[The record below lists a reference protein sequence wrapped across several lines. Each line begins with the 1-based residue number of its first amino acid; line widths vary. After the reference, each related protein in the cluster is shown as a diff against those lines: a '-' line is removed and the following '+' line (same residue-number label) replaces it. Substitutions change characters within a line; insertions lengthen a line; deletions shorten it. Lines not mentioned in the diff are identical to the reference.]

1 MDDPSSYGIV
11 GRLALAAFVT
21 VAPTI
26 LFLGLVRGLE
36 RLQND
41 ALVFEL
47 RRQGTLEPS
56 PNDDVLAV
64 LANGLEFN
72 RADGSG
78 PRCPTCG
85 EPNGADEQC
94 CGECLAQFSNS

>member
-21 VAPTI
+21 IAPTI

-41 ALVFEL
+41 ALVLEL
-47 RRQGTLEPS
+47 RQQGTLEPS
-56 PNDDVLAV
+56 PDDDVLAV
-64 LANGLEFN
+64 LADGLEFD
-72 RADGSG
+72 RAEGSG
-78 PRCPTCG
+78 LQCPTCG
-85 EPNGADEQC
+85 EPNGSDERYC
-94 CGECLAQFSNS
+94 PECLARFSGP

>member
-1 MDDPSSYGIV
+1 MDDPSSYRIV
-11 GRLALAAFVT
+11 GRLALAAFVM

-41 ALVFEL
+41 ALVLEL
-47 RRQGTLEPS
+47 RQQGTLEPS

-64 LANGLEFN
+64 LANGLEFD
-72 RADGSG
+72 RADGS
-78 PRCPTCG
+78 RIECPTCG
-85 EPNGADEQC
+85 EPNGTDERC
-94 CGECLAQFSNS
+94 CPNCLDQFSGP

>member
-36 RLQND
+36 RLRND
-41 ALVFEL
+41 VLVLEL
-47 RRQGTLEPS
+47 RQQGTLDPS
-56 PNDDVLAV
+56 PNDDVLAA
-64 LANGLEFN
+64 LSDGLEID
-72 RADGSG
+72 RVEGSG
-78 PRCPTCG
+78 SRCPTCG
-85 EPNGADEQC
+85 ESNGSDERYC
-94 CGECLAQFSNS
+94 RNCLARFSGP

>member
-21 VAPTI
+21 VAPTL

-36 RLQND
+36 RLQDD
-41 ALVFEL
+41 ALVLEL
-47 RRQGTLEPS
+47 RQQGTLEPS

-64 LANGLEFN
+64 LANGLEGD
-72 RADGSG
+72 RAEGSRG
-78 PRCPTCG
+78 GCPTCG
-85 EPNGADEQC
+85 ESNGVDEQYC
-94 CGECLAQFSNS
+94 PECLARFSGP

>member
-26 LFLGLVRGLE
+26 LFLGLMRGLE

-41 ALVFEL
+41 ALVLEL
-47 RRQGTLEPS
+47 RQQGTLEPS

-64 LANGLEFN
+64 LADGLEVD
-72 RADGSG
+72 RADESG

-85 EPNGADEQC
+85 DSSGSGERYCP
-94 CGECLAQFSNS
+94 ECLARFSGP

>member
-41 ALVFEL
+41 ALVLEL
-47 RRQGTLEPS
+47 RQQGTLEPS
-56 PNDDVLAV
+56 PDDDVLAV
-64 LANGLEFN
+64 LANGLEFD

-78 PRCPTCG
+78 SRCPTCG
-85 EPNGADEQC
+85 DSNGSGERYC
-94 CGECLAQFSNS
+94 RECLARFSER